1 MSRLTLKFKPDYDD
15 YLNASQAATFNR
27 PTIVLVVLMGI
38 VSIATI
44 LALGLGWLS
53 VENER
58 LLLYLLPPMMF
69 IFFLL
74 YTPINLRRA
83 AKKVAKEGLE
93 FEWRVNNAGISVV
106 KGEKTTKYNW
116 ESFSLAEESDGYY
129 LLFSRANRSE
139 YIFIPKA
146 AFTEPD
152 EEKAFR
158 ELVTEHLGT
167 FKR

>member
-58 LLLYLLPPMMF
+58 LLLYLLPPLMF

-93 FEWRVNNAGISVV
+93 FEWRVNNAGISEV
-106 KGEKTTKYNW
+106 KGEKTIKYNW

-129 LLFSRANRSE
+129 LLFSRTNRSE

-158 ELVTEHLGT
+158 ELVTEHLGA

>member
-1 MSRLTLKFKPDYDD
+1 
-15 YLNASQAATFNR
+15 
-27 PTIVLVVLMGI
+27 
-38 VSIATI
+38 
-44 LALGLGWLS
+44 
-53 VENER
+53 
-58 LLLYLLPPMMF
+58 MMF

-129 LLFSRANRSE
+129 LLFSRAIAQNISSS
-139 YIFIPKA
+139 PKRLHGA
-146 AFTEPD
+146 
-152 EEKAFR
+152 
-158 ELVTEHLGT
+158 G
-167 FKR
+167 